1 MGTIDNGQLTMDNS
15 LFSRSSIPYYPHCS
29 TPQKSMTTI
38 TRNKKSVAVNPLK
51 QSPPLGAALAFLGLK
66 GIVPLFHGSQGCTA
80 FAKVLLVRHFRE
92 AIPLATTAM
101 TEVSTILGGEEN
113 IEQAILTLVE
123 KAKPDLL
130 GLLTTG
136 LTETRGDDMDGILKS
151 IRKRHP
157 ELDYLPIIFVSTPD
171 YRGALQDGFA
181 AAVNSIVAA
190 DYVGKG
196 IGEKGRRNN
205 NNIINQTKQVTILAG
220 SMLSPGDV
228 EEIKEIVEAF
238 GLKPL
243 VIPDLS
249 GSVDGHLDDDYN
261 SKTPGGTSLEQLQQ
275 LERSLFTIAIGESM
289 RLPAETLQEKFGT
302 NYQVLSRLT
311 GLGAVDK
318 FIWLLAQIASYK
330 NNNDWQFNP
339 QIPAKYQRQR
349 RQLQDAI
356 LDTHFY
362 LGGKKVSLALE
373 PDLLYQTSWLLKE
386 MGAEIQAAVTTTKF
400 PILKELP
407 IDSVTIG
414 DLEDFE
420 DLAAGSDFI
429 ITNSQGKRLADKLH
443 IPLYR
448 MGYPIY
454 DRLGNG
460 SRCLIGYRGTMQFL
474 FDLGNIFIEIGH

>member
-1 MGTIDNGQLTMDNS
+1 
-15 LFSRSSIPYYPHCS
+15 
-29 TPQKSMTTI
+29 MTTTI
-38 TRNKKSVAVNPLK
+38 IKTKKSVAVNPLK

-123 KAKPDLL
+123 KAQPELI

-136 LTETRGDDMDGILKS
+136 LTETRGDDMQGILKS
-151 IRKRHP
+151 IRQRHP

-171 YRGALQDGFA
+171 YKGALQDGFA
-181 AAVNSIVAA
+181 AAVNSIVAT
-190 DYVGKG
+190 DYGQTMTVETFP
-196 IGEKGRRNN
+196 EKPLPEQ
-205 NNIINQTKQVTILAG
+205 ITILAG
-220 SMLSPGDV
+220 SLLGPGDV
-228 EEIKEIVEAF
+228 EEIKEIVSAF
-238 GLKPL
+238 GLKPI

-261 SKTPGGTSLEQLQQ
+261 TKTPGGASLSQLQQ
-275 LERSLFTIAIGESM
+275 LARSQFTIAIGESM
-289 RLPAETLQEKFGT
+289 RSAAEILQQKFATSYEILP
-302 NYQVLSRLT
+302 RLT
-311 GLGAVDK
+311 GLGTVDQ
-318 FIWLLAQIASYK
+318 FLWLLAQIATNK
-330 NNNDWQFNP
+330 NQRDSP
-339 QIPAKYQRQR
+339 LLPRIPPKYQRQR

-386 MGAEIQAAVTTTKF
+386 MGAEIQGAVTTNNS
-400 PILKELP
+400 PLLSELP
-407 IDSVTIG
+407 FEQVTIG
-414 DLEDFE
+414 DLED
-420 DLAAGSDFI
+420 LAVFAEGSDLI
-429 ITNSQGKRLADKLH
+429 ITNSQGKALADKLN

-448 MGYPIY
+448 LGYPIY

-460 SRCLIGYRGTMQFL
+460 SRCLVGYRGTMQFL
-474 FDLGNIFIEIGH
+474 FDLGNIFIELGH

>member
-1 MGTIDNGQLTMDNS
+1 
-15 LFSRSSIPYYPHCS
+15 
-29 TPQKSMTTI
+29 MTTI

-101 TEVSTILGGEEN
+101 TEVTTILGGEEN
-113 IEQAILTLVE
+113 IEQALLTLVE
-123 KAKPDLL
+123 SAKPDLI

-171 YRGALQDGFA
+171 YKGGLQDGFA
-181 AAVNSIVAA
+181 AAVNSIVAT
-190 DYVGKG
+190 DYGQSVETYRG
-196 IGEKGRRNN
+196 
-205 NNIINQTKQVTILAG
+205 QSLQQVTILAG
-220 SMLSPGDV
+220 SLLAPGDGS
-228 EEIKEIVEAF
+228 EIKEIVEAF

-249 GSVDGHLDDDYN
+249 ESVDGHLDDDYN
-261 SKTPGGTSLEQLQQ
+261 SKTPGGTSKEQLQQ

-289 RLPAETLQEKFGT
+289 RPAASTLKEKFGT
-302 NYQVLSRLT
+302 NYQIIPRLT
-311 GLGAVDK
+311 GLGAVDN
-318 FIWLLAQIASYK
+318 FLWLLAQISNYK
-330 NNNDWQFNP
+330 ANNWQFKP
-339 QIPAKYQRQR
+339 QIPEKYLRQR

-362 LGGKKVSLALE
+362 LGGKKISLALE

-386 MGAEIQAAVTTTKF
+386 MGAEIQAAVTTTKS

-407 IDSVTIG
+407 FENVTIG
-414 DLEDFE
+414 DLEDLE
-420 DLAAGSDFI
+420 DLATGSDLI
-429 ITNSQGKRLADKLH
+429 ITNSQGKGLAKKLN

-460 SRCLIGYRGTMQFL
+460 SRCLVGYKGSMQFL

>member
-1 MGTIDNGQLTMDNS
+1 
-15 LFSRSSIPYYPHCS
+15 
-29 TPQKSMTTI
+29 MTTI
-38 TRNKKSVAVNPLK
+38 TRNKKSIAVNPLK

-113 IEQAILTLVE
+113 IEQAILTLV
-123 KAKPDLL
+123 KSANPDLI

-171 YRGALQDGFA
+171 YKGALQDGFA
-181 AAVNSIVAA
+181 AAVNSIVAN
-190 DYVGKG
+190 DYGVPVGANS
-196 IGEKGRRNN
+196 RLPL
-205 NNIINQTKQVTILAG
+205 QQVTILAG
-220 SMLSPGDV
+220 SLLTPGDV
-228 EEIKEIVEAF
+228 EEIKDIVETF
-238 GLKPL
+238 GLKPV

-261 SKTPGGTSLEQLQQ
+261 SKTPGGTSLEELQQ

-289 RLPAETLQEKFGT
+289 RPAAETLKQKFGT
-302 NYQVLSRLT
+302 EYKVFPRLT
-311 GLGAVDK
+311 GLAAVDS
-318 FIWLLAQIASYK
+318 FIWQLSQIAEAQS
-330 NNNDWQFNP
+330 DPRFLTIR
-339 QIPAKYQRQR
+339 QIPDKYNRQR

-362 LGGKKVSLALE
+362 LGEKKVSLALE

-386 MGAEIQAAVTTTKF
+386 MGAEIHAAVTTTKSD
-400 PILKELP
+400 ILKDLP
-407 IDSVTIG
+407 IEEVIIG
-414 DLEDFE
+414 DLEDLE
-420 DLAAGSDFI
+420 DLAPGSDLI
-429 ITNSQGKRLADKLH
+429 ITNSQGKTLADKLNL
-443 IPLYR
+443 PLYR
-448 MGYPIY
+448 LGYPIY

-460 SRCLIGYRGTMQFL
+460 SRCLVSYRGTMQFL
-474 FDLGNIFIEIGH
+474 FDLGNIFIELGD

>member
-1 MGTIDNGQLTMDNS
+1 
-15 LFSRSSIPYYPHCS
+15 
-29 TPQKSMTTI
+29 MTTI

-123 KAKPDLL
+123 KAEPNLI

-136 LTETRGDDMDGILKS
+136 LTETRGDDMHGILKS
-151 IRKRHP
+151 IRQRHP

-171 YRGALQDGFA
+171 YKGALQDGFA
-181 AAVNSIVAA
+181 AAVQSIVET
-190 DYVGKG
+190 DYGTP
-196 IGEKGRRNN
+196 IET
-205 NNIINQTKQVTILAG
+205 NQVTSQQQITILAG
-220 SMLSPGDV
+220 SLLAPGDV

-261 SKTPGGTSLEQLQQ
+261 SKTPGGTSLEELQQ
-275 LERSLFTIAIGESM
+275 LDRSLFTIAIGESM
-289 RLPAETLQEKFGT
+289 RTAAETLQQRFGT
-302 NYQVLSRLT
+302 KFEILPRLA
-311 GLGAVDK
+311 GLEAVDK
-318 FIWLLAQIASYK
+318 FLWLLAQIANY
-330 NNNDWQFNP
+330 NNHPSWEFKP
-339 QIPAKYQRQR
+339 QIPTKYQRQR

-373 PDLLYQTSWLLKE
+373 PDLLYQTSWLLTE
-386 MGAEIQAAVTTTKF
+386 MGAEIQAAVTTTKS
-400 PILKELP
+400 PILNELP
-407 IDSVTIG
+407 FETVTIG
-414 DLEDFE
+414 DLEDLE
-420 DLAAGSDFI
+420 DLAPGSDLI
-429 ITNSQGKRLADKLH
+429 ITNSQGKSLADRLH

-460 SRCLIGYRGTMQFL
+460 SRCLVSYRGTMQFL
-474 FDLGNIFIEIGH
+474 FDLGNIFIELGH

>member
-1 MGTIDNGQLTMDNS
+1 
-15 LFSRSSIPYYPHCS
+15 
-29 TPQKSMTTI
+29 MTTV
-38 TRNKKSVAVNPLK
+38 TKSKKSVAVNPLK

-101 TEVSTILGGEEN
+101 TEVSTILGGEDN
-113 IEQAILTLVE
+113 VEQAILTLVE
-123 KAKPDLL
+123 KAQPDLI

-151 IRKRHP
+151 IRQRHP
-157 ELDYLPIIFVSTPD
+157 ELDSLPIIFVSTPD
-171 YRGALQDGFA
+171 YKGALQDGFA
-181 AAVNSIVAA
+181 AAVQSIVST
-190 DYVGKG
+190 DYSTLQEVVQF
-196 IGEKGRRNN
+196 NSLP
-205 NNIINQTKQVTILAG
+205 QVTILAG
-220 SMLSPGDV
+220 SQLSPGDV
-228 EEIKEIVEAF
+228 AEIKEIVETF

-275 LERSLFTIAIGESM
+275 LDRSLFTIAIGESM
-289 RLPAETLQEKFGT
+289 RPAAEILQQRFGT
-302 NYQVLSRLT
+302 DYEVIPRLA
-311 GLGAVDK
+311 GLAPVDS
-318 FIWLLAQIASYK
+318 FIWQLAQIVDAQT
-330 NNNDWQFNP
+330 DPRFLGNP

-362 LGGKKVSLALE
+362 LGGKKISLALE
-373 PDLLYQTSWLLKE
+373 PDLLYQTIWLLKD
-386 MGAEIQAAVTTTKF
+386 MGAEIQAAVTTTKS
-400 PILKELP
+400 PLLQELA
-407 IDSVTIG
+407 IDNVTIG
-414 DLEDFE
+414 DLEDLE
-420 DLAAGSDFI
+420 DLAPGSDLI
-429 ITNSQGKRLADKLH
+429 ITNSQGKRLADKLN

-460 SRCLIGYRGTMQFL
+460 SRCLVGYRGTMQFL
-474 FDLGNIFIEIGH
+474 FDLGNIFIELGH

>member
-1 MGTIDNGQLTMDNS
+1 
-15 LFSRSSIPYYPHCS
+15 
-29 TPQKSMTTI
+29 MTTV

-101 TEVSTILGGEEN
+101 TEVTTILGGEEN
-113 IEQAILTLVE
+113 IEQALLTLVE
-123 KAKPDLL
+123 NAKPDLI

-136 LTETRGDDMDGILKS
+136 LTETRGDDMEGILKS

-157 ELDYLPIIFVSTPD
+157 ELDYLPIIFASTPD
-171 YRGALQDGFA
+171 YKGALEDGYA
-181 AAVNSIVAA
+181 AAVNSIVAT
-190 DYVGKG
+190 DYGQPVGANSPKG
-196 IGEKGRRNN
+196 CGSRSLLETNKTALPYRSPL
-205 NNIINQTKQVTILAG
+205 QQVTILAG
-220 SMLSPGDV
+220 SMLAPGDV
-228 EEIKEIVEAF
+228 EEIKEIVAAF

-289 RLPAETLQEKFGT
+289 RPAASTLKEKFGT
-302 NYQVLSRLT
+302 NYQILPRLT
-311 GLGAVDK
+311 GLGAVDQ
-318 FIWLLAQIASYK
+318 FIWLLAQIANYK
-330 NNNDWQFNP
+330 SDEIHSWQFNP
-339 QIPAKYQRQR
+339 QIPEKYQRQR

-373 PDLLYQTSWLLKE
+373 PDLLYQTSWLLTE
-386 MGAEIQAAVTTTKF
+386 MGAEIQAAVTTTKS

-407 IDSVTIG
+407 CEDITIG
-414 DLEDFE
+414 DLEDLE
-420 DLAAGSDFI
+420 NLAPGSDLI
-429 ITNSQGKRLADKLH
+429 ITNSQGKSLAEKLN

-460 SRCLIGYRGTMQFL
+460 SRCLVGYKGSMQFL
-474 FDLGNIFIEIGH
+474 FDLGNIFIELNH

>member
-1 MGTIDNGQLTMDNS
+1 MN
-15 LFSRSSIPYYPHCS
+15 
-29 TPQKSMTTI
+29 TTI

-123 KAKPDLL
+123 KAEPNML

-136 LTETRGDDMDGILKS
+136 LTETRGDDMDGIIKS

-171 YRGALQDGFA
+171 YKGSLQDGFA
-181 AAVNSIVAA
+181 AAVNSIVAT
-190 DYVGKG
+190 DYGTPLEILPKTS
-196 IGEKGRRNN
+196 
-205 NNIINQTKQVTILAG
+205 QQQVTILAS
-220 SMLSPGDV
+220 SMLAPGDV
-228 EEIKEIVEAF
+228 EEIKEIVETF
-238 GLKPL
+238 GLDPI

-275 LERSLFTIAIGESM
+275 IERSLFTIAIGESM
-289 RLPAETLQEKFGT
+289 RTAAETLKEKFGT
-302 NYQVLSRLT
+302 NYQVLPRLA
-311 GLGAVDK
+311 GLEATDQLL
-318 FIWLLAQIASYK
+318 WLLAQITNYK
-330 NNNDWQFNP
+330 NNNNWQFNP

-373 PDLLYQTSWLLKE
+373 PDLLYQTSWLLNE
-386 MGAEIQAAVTTTKF
+386 MGAEIQAAVTTTKSS
-400 PILKELP
+400 ILKELP
-407 IDSVTIG
+407 FDTVTIG
-414 DLEDFE
+414 DLEDLE
-420 DLAAGSDFI
+420 DLATGSDLI

-474 FDLGNIFIEIGH
+474 FDIGNIFIELGH

>member
-1 MGTIDNGQLTMDNS
+1 
-15 LFSRSSIPYYPHCS
+15 
-29 TPQKSMTTI
+29 MTTI

-123 KAKPDLL
+123 KAEPDML

-151 IRKRHP
+151 IRQRHP
-157 ELDYLPIIFVSTPD
+157 ELDYLPIIFASTPD
-171 YRGALQDGFA
+171 YKGALQDGFA
-181 AAVNSIVAA
+181 AAVQSIVTT
-190 DYVGKG
+190 DYGTSTSVRAN
-196 IGEKGRRNN
+196 GRLPL
-205 NNIINQTKQVTILAG
+205 QQVTILAG
-220 SMLSPGDV
+220 SLLAPGDV

-249 GSVDGHLDDDYN
+249 ESVDGHLDDDFN

-275 LERSLFTIAIGESM
+275 LKRSLFTIALGESM
-289 RLPAETLQEKFGT
+289 RPAAEVLQEKFGT
-302 NYQVLSRLT
+302 KFEVLPRLA
-311 GLGAVDK
+311 GLAAVDQ
-318 FIWLLAQIASYK
+318 FLWLLAQLAS
-330 NNNDWQFNP
+330 NHPSIP
-339 QIPAKYQRQR
+339 QKYERQR

-373 PDLLYQTSWLLKE
+373 PDLLYQTSWLLTE
-386 MGAEIQAAVTTTKF
+386 MGAEIQSAVTTTKS
-400 PILKELP
+400 PLLTELP
-407 IDSVTIG
+407 CEQVTIG
-414 DLEDFE
+414 DLEDLE
-420 DLAAGSDFI
+420 DLAPGSDLI
-429 ITNSQGKRLADKLH
+429 ITNSQGKTLADKFH

-474 FDLGNIFIEIGH
+474 FDLGNIFIEVGH

>member
-1 MGTIDNGQLTMDNS
+1 
-15 LFSRSSIPYYPHCS
+15 
-29 TPQKSMTTI
+29 MTTV
-38 TRNKKSVAVNPLK
+38 TKSKKSVAVNPLK

-101 TEVSTILGGEEN
+101 TEVSTILGGEDN

-123 KAKPDLL
+123 KAQPDLI

-151 IRKRHP
+151 IRQRHP
-157 ELDYLPIIFVSTPD
+157 ELDSLPIIFVSTPD
-171 YRGALQDGFA
+171 YKGALQDGFA
-181 AAVNSIVAA
+181 AAVQSIVST
-190 DYVGKG
+190 DYSTPQEVVQF
-196 IGEKGRRNN
+196 NSLP
-205 NNIINQTKQVTILAG
+205 QVTILAG
-220 SMLSPGDV
+220 SQLSPGDV
-228 EEIKEIVEAF
+228 AEIKEIVETF

-275 LERSLFTIAIGESM
+275 LDRSLFTIAIGESM
-289 RLPAETLQEKFGT
+289 RPAAEILQQRFGT
-302 NYQVLSRLT
+302 DYEVIPRLA
-311 GLGAVDK
+311 GLAPVDS
-318 FIWLLAQIASYK
+318 FIWQLAQIVDAQT
-330 NNNDWQFNP
+330 DPRFLGNP

-362 LGGKKVSLALE
+362 LGGKKISLALE
-373 PDLLYQTSWLLKE
+373 PDLLYQTIWLLKD
-386 MGAEIQAAVTTTKF
+386 MGAEIQAAVTTTKS
-400 PILKELP
+400 PLLQELA
-407 IDSVTIG
+407 IDNVTIG
-414 DLEDFE
+414 DLEDLE
-420 DLAAGSDFI
+420 DLAPGSDLI
-429 ITNSQGKRLADKLH
+429 ITNSQGKRLADKLN

-460 SRCLIGYRGTMQFL
+460 SRCLVGYRGTMQFL
-474 FDLGNIFIEIGH
+474 FDLGNIFIELGH

>member
-1 MGTIDNGQLTMDNS
+1 MVN
-15 LFSRSSIPYYPHCS
+15 
-29 TPQKSMTTI
+29 KMTTI

-123 KAKPDLL
+123 KAQPDLL

-136 LTETRGDDMDGILKS
+136 LTETRGDDMDGILKT
-151 IRKRHP
+151 IRQRHP
-157 ELDYLPIIFVSTPD
+157 ELNYLPIIFVSTPD
-171 YRGALQDGFA
+171 YKGALQDGFA
-181 AAVNSIVAA
+181 AAVQSIVAE
-190 DYVGKG
+190 DYGTPVGE
-196 IGEKGRRNN
+196 IRELPLR
-205 NNIINQTKQVTILAG
+205 QVTILAG
-220 SMLSPGDV
+220 SLLAPGDV
-228 EEIKEIVEAF
+228 AEIKEIVGAF
-238 GLKPL
+238 GLTPL

-249 GSVDGHLDDDYN
+249 ESVDGHLDDDYN
-261 SKTPGGTSLEQLQQ
+261 SKTPGGTDKAQLQQ

-289 RLPAETLQEKFGT
+289 RPAAEILQQKFGT
-302 NYQVLSRLT
+302 NFEVTPRLA
-311 GLGAVDK
+311 GLAAVDK
-318 FIWLLAQIASYK
+318 FLWLLAQINNYK
-330 NNNDWQFNP
+330 SDPDWKFNP
-339 QIPAKYQRQR
+339 QIPAKYERQR

-373 PDLLYQTSWLLKE
+373 PDLLYQTSWLLTE
-386 MGAEIQAAVTTTKF
+386 MGAEINAAVTTTKS
-400 PILKELP
+400 PILKDLP
-407 IDSVTIG
+407 FDSVTIG
-414 DLEDFE
+414 DLEDLE
-420 DLAAGSDFI
+420 DLASGSDLI
-429 ITNSQGKRLADKLH
+429 ITNSQGKTLADKLH

-460 SRCLIGYRGTMQFL
+460 SRCLVGYRGTMQFL